1 MRLVFLVSLLL
12 LAGCSSILQHQLEHY
27 RGLDLTAGGVLDFA
41 EPKQFCSDQGCIDYL
56 DLSQVVLQGTA
67 TEKLDWSF
75 AFTVNQQRQVDKYQ
89 FRFKPLQDN
98 APVILILPG
107 YGLHKADMQFTA
119 LYFREQGLWPIILP
133 GPTETEH
140 FDFGLNHAQISIE
153 LVKQQFAG
161 HPVFGYG
168 FSMGAAAI
176 WPLSQQLPDWQGGI
190 LVAPMQNFIAAG
202 GAVFQANRNHTWWY
216 TFISEQL
223 INETLG
229 TIQREANRTDAELD
243 FQQNAP
249 AQANLLILASDTD
262 KVAPFSALADY
273 ASDTQRVV
281 KTADR
286 YHPELVYLW
295 PEMRQAITNWL
306 KQSGHLSL
314 PPDVAADAD

>member
-1 MRLVFLVSLLL
+1 MRLIFLVSLVLL
-12 LAGCSSILQHQLEHY
+12 TGCSSILQHKLEHY
-27 RGLDLTAGGVLDFA
+27 RGVDLTAGVFEFA
-41 EPKQFCSDQGCIDYL
+41 ERKQFCSDQGCIDYL
-56 DLSQVVLQGTA
+56 DLSQPVQQGA
-67 TEKLDWSF
+67 AMEELNWSF
-75 AFTVNQQRQVDKYQ
+75 AFTVNQQRQVDTYE
-89 FRFKPLQDN
+89 FRFKPLKDN

-107 YGLHKADMQFTA
+107 YGLHKADMQLTA

-133 GPTETEH
+133 GPTETDH

-176 WPLSQQLPDWQGGI
+176 GPLSQQLPDWQGGI
-190 LVAPMQNFIAAG
+190 VVAPMQNFVAAG
-202 GAVFQANRNHTWWY
+202 SAVFQATRDHTWWY

-223 INETLG
+223 IKETLG

-243 FQQNAP
+243 FLQNAP

-262 KVAPFSALADY
+262 KVAPFSALANY
-273 ASDTQRVV
+273 ASDTRRLV

-286 YHPELVYLW
+286 YHPELIYLW
-295 PEMRQAITNWL
+295 PEMRQAISAWL
-306 KQSGHLSL
+306 QRHNL
-314 PPDVAADAD
+314 PSHPDQPPIATD